1 MLTTNSISIRFSSE
15 LQFEKFS
22 FKSQNISYS
31 EVMNYL
37 NQRKKIQLEKERT
50 TRPDKI
56 DKVDKIL
63 LINLDKNGEE
73 ITENSGMIEANTK
86 ILVKRLPMR
95 ELEAL
100 EVDYNQ
106 M

>member
-1 MLTTNSISIRFSSE
+1 
-15 LQFEKFS
+15 
-22 FKSQNISYS
+22 
-31 EVMNYL
+31 
-37 NQRKKIQLEKERT
+37 LEKERT
-50 TRPDKI
+50 TRPEKM

-95 ELEAL
+95 ELEPL
-100 EVDYNQ
+100 EVDYN
-106 M
+106 

>member
-1 MLTTNSISIRFSSE
+1 M
-15 LQFEKFS
+15 
-22 FKSQNISYS
+22 
-31 EVMNYL
+31 
-37 NQRKKIQLEKERT
+37 
-50 TRPDKI
+50 

-95 ELEAL
+95 ELEPL
-100 EVDYNQ
+100 EVDYN
-106 M
+106 

>member
-1 MLTTNSISIRFSSE
+1 MS
-15 LQFEKFS
+15 
-22 FKSQNISYS
+22 
-31 EVMNYL
+31 YL
-37 NQRKKIQLEKERT
+37 NKRKKIQLDKEKT

-63 LINLDKNGEE
+63 LINIDKSGEE
-73 ITENSGMIEANTK
+73 ITENSGMIDANTK

-95 ELEAL
+95 ELVAI

-106 M
+106 MSNSLTKIKD